1 MSMAGF
7 LTNNKVF
14 EVQAN
19 NQVAALLAEFDSG
32 YIMGVIEDTLNN
44 LFTSFDMIAR
54 PNIVQA
60 FETNFKEMLNTFPHD
75 LDNINQ
81 CRIETYQTIIDYI
94 CKKYEIRFIQNDNVD
109 TYTLAFFMYDFFV
122 ARLNIYMVQ
131 FFVRHILNEKESII
145 HMLNMEEIMKSKDAN
160 FAYNK
165 LAFGNDELAAIASNI
180 PTILRQL
187 ASSTVVTDHQIYWYI
202 YGQQPEI
209 VNMLEECISPT
220 VPIYARYNSILFNEA
235 LFGPIIT
242 YIRIQFQQ
250 TVGTVDINAQMAANM
265 K

>member
-1 MSMAGF
+1 MAGF

-14 EVQAN
+14 EIQAN

-32 YIMGVIEDTLNN
+32 YIMGVIEDTLNQ
-44 LFTSFDMIAR
+44 LFNSFDMIAR
-54 PNIVQA
+54 PNIVQS
-60 FETNFKEMLNTFPHD
+60 FETTFKEMLNTFPHD
-75 LDNINQ
+75 INNINQ

-94 CKKYEIRFIQNDNVD
+94 CKKFDIRFIQNDNVD

-131 FFVRHILNEKESII
+131 FFVKHLINEKESIV
-145 HMLNMEEIMKSKDAN
+145 HMLDIDELRKTKDSN
-160 FAYNK
+160 FVYNQM
-165 LAFGNDELAAIASNI
+165 AFGNDELAAIATNI
-180 PTILRQL
+180 PTVLRQMA
-187 ASSTVVTDHQIYWYI
+187 ASTQVMDHQIYWYT

-209 VNMLEECISPT
+209 VQMFEECISPT

-235 LFGPIIT
+235 LYGPIIT
-242 YIRIQFQQ
+242 HIRIQFQQ
-250 TVGTVDINAQMAANM
+250 AVGTMQVNAQAAANM